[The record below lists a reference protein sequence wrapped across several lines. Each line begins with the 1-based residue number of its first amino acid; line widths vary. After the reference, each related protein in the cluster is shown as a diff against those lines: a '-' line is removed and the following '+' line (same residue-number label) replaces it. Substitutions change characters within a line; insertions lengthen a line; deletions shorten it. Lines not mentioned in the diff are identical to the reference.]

1 MRKLAVAIGSSLILF
16 LVSMSMAYCDG
27 DFELELFID
36 EAVEGQNIVF
46 NVSVLNPSVANA
58 EIEPYFV
65 SPDGVEVPFMF
76 PPPKDSGDRRPWVY
90 PAIPPATGR
99 VNGSEEA
106 SLKNVQGET
115 KFEWRTAFNGRVG
128 KVVVDEEEAG
138 NWTLKVRVTG
148 IDFSKEGTID
158 ETLTA
163 DFNITKIYSQRNPKF
178 IIFGLSILTSMF
190 TSVATYFM
198 VDQNKAKAVK
208 EKVSAM
214 QKEIMDAQRSGD
226 KKRIMKAKKKQ
237 TEMMALQSEMMR
249 NQFKPM
255 IIYMIPLFAVFYF
268 LRSQYDMVPVA
279 ELPFKLGFM
288 QFFHQNNPISPDQFG
303 FIAWYFATATWFG
316 TIFRKIIGVV

>member
-1 MRKLAVAIGSSLILF
+1 MRNLMAFMGSSLVF
-16 LVSMSMAYCDG
+16 LLLSFSMAYCEG

-36 EAVEGQNIVF
+36 EVVEGQNIVF
-46 NVSVLNPSVANA
+46 NVSVLSQSIANV
-58 EIEPYFV
+58 EVEPYFV

-76 PPPKDSGDRRPWVY
+76 PPPQDSSERRPWIY

-99 VNGSEEA
+99 VNGSEDA
-106 SLKNVQGET
+106 SLKDVQGET
-115 KFEWRTAFNGRVG
+115 EFEWRTAFNGKVG
-128 KVVVDEEEAG
+128 KVVVDENEIG
-138 NWTLKVRVTG
+138 NWTVKVVVTG
-148 IDFSKEGTID
+148 IDFSINGTVE
-158 ETLTA
+158 ETFTA
-163 DFNITKIYSQRNPKF
+163 DFNITRVYSQRNPKF
-178 IIFGLSILTSMF
+178 VIFGLSILTSMF
-190 TSVATYFM
+190 TTIATYFM
-198 VDQNKAKAVK
+198 VDQKKAKAIR
-208 EKVSAM
+208 EKVSGM
-214 QKEIMDAQRSGD
+214 QKEILEAQRSGD
-226 KKRIMKAKKKQ
+226 KKRINKAKKKQ

-268 LRSQYDMVPVA
+268 LRSQFDMVPVA